1 MSDIID
7 NESKGR
13 FEVTIDG
20 HLADLTYKIDNGHL
34 VLIHTGVPKELEGHG
49 LAAELVKFAVAR
61 AVRDGLTIVPICPY
75 ARSYL
80 QKHPEATADAQVDW
94 LATG

>member
-1 MSDIID
+1 VSDIID
-7 NESKGR
+7 NESKAR
-13 FEVTIDG
+13 FEVTIEG
-20 HLADLTYKIDNGHL
+20 HLADLTYKLDGDRI

-49 LAAELVKFAVAR
+49 LAAELVRFAIAR

-75 ARSYL
+75 ARSYF
-80 QKHPEATADAQVDW
+80 QKHPEAIADAQVDW

>member
-7 NESKGR
+7 NESKAR

-20 HLADLTYKIDNGHL
+20 HVADLTYKIDNGRM
-34 VLIHTGVPKELEGHG
+34 VLIHTGVPKELEGRG
-49 LAAELVKFAVAR
+49 LAAELVEFAIAR

-75 ARSYL
+75 ARSYFR
-80 QKHPEATADAQVDW
+80 KHPEAIVDADVDW
-94 LATG
+94 LAAS

>member
-1 MSDIID
+1 VSNIID
-7 NESKGR
+7 NESKAR

-20 HLADLTYKIDNGHL
+20 HVADLTYKIDDGRI

-49 LAAELVKFAVAR
+49 IAAELVKFAIAR
-61 AVRDGLTIVPICPY
+61 AVRDGLTIVPLCPY
-75 ARSYL
+75 ARSYF
-80 QKHPEATADAQVDW
+80 QKHPEAIADAQVDW

>member
-1 MSDIID
+1 MSNIID
-7 NESKGR
+7 NESKAR

-20 HLADLTYKIDNGHL
+20 HVADLTYKIDDGRI

-49 LAAELVKFAVAR
+49 IAAELVKFAIAR
-61 AVRDGLTIVPICPY
+61 AVRDGLTIVPLCPY
-75 ARSYL
+75 ARSYF
-80 QKHPEATADAQVDW
+80 QKHPEAIADAQVDW